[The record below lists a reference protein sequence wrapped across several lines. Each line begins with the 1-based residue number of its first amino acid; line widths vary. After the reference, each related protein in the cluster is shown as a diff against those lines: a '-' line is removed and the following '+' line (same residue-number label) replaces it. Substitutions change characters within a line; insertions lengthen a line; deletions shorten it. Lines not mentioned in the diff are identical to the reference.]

1 MTWIQFGLLAVLN
14 FLSVLGAV
22 SLLKWMD
29 MRRKRKFVSEF
40 LNQMED
46 KISTEIKFGDLVK
59 RFQEDEE
66 K

>member
-1 MTWIQFGLLAVLN
+1 
-14 FLSVLGAV
+14 
-22 SLLKWMD
+22 MD
-29 MRRKRKFVSEF
+29 VRRKRKFVNE
-40 LNQMED
+40 LLDQMED